1 MPTRGEKV
9 LLAVMSLTTLG
20 FGTMYLLSPQEM
32 AALSG
37 LAATRPEATAE
48 LRGYYGGLQIGMG
61 VLFALG
67 LRFPSWSPIGLG
79 AAAALFLANGLGRVL
94 GIVLVGQVD
103 TFNLG
108 GVVFEFTFG
117 VLALTLLRSRYQ
129 CPPLLGEGGRV
140 RGGSMSCKWIALRP
154 DTHNL
159 SPHPRPLTPAY
170 RGEGLAGQTL

>member
-1 MPTRGEKV
+1 MPIWGEKV

-20 FGTMYLLSPQEM
+20 FGTAYLLTPEAM

-37 LAATRPEATAE
+37 LAVTRPEATAE

-67 LRFPSWSPIGLG
+67 LRFPSWSHIGLG
-79 AAAALFLANGLGRVL
+79 AATVLFLANGLGRVL

-103 TFNLG
+103 SFNLG

-117 VLALTLLRSRYQ
+117 VLALTLLRSRQ
-129 CPPLLGEGGRV
+129 QLLV
-140 RGGSMSCKWIALRP
+140 RELP
-154 DTHNL
+154 
-159 SPHPRPLTPAY
+159 
-170 RGEGLAGQTL
+170 